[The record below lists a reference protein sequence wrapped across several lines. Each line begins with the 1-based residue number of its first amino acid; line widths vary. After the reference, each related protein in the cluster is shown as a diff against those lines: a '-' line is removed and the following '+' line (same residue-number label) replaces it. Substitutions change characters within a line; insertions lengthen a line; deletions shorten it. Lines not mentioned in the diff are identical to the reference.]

1 MTQPTKA
8 PQVESTFPC
17 PPQESLARIL
27 IVDDDKVLSSMLSE
41 QLDRKGYTTA
51 AAHTLDHG
59 LTLAREGGWDVI
71 LLDVQLPDGNGLED
85 LPKFTKTPSYPEVII
100 ITGHGAADGAE
111 KAVLGGAWSYIEKP
125 HVIRD
130 LPMHLTRALQYRKE
144 KQRIKAV
151 PVALLRGSII
161 GKSKAINHSLDQL
174 ATAAAS
180 HSNVLITGET
190 GTGKELFAQAL
201 HENSERSHKPFVV
214 VDCAS
219 LPDTL
224 IESTLFG
231 HVKGAFTGA
240 DRAQEGLIQHAN
252 GGTLFLDEVGE
263 LPLAIQK
270 NFLRVLQERTFRP
283 VGGSTELHS
292 DFRLVAATNRN
303 LSRMVQEGSFRCDL
317 LFRLQSLNLTLPPLL
332 ERLDDIQG
340 LLTHFL
346 GKLCQRYS
354 LETKG
359 IAPDLI
365 DALKQ
370 HSWPGNVRELY
381 QVAEQV
387 FAQNSNAPTLY
398 AIHLPQKLRIHLA
411 RATVQGNQQSRNKET
426 AALPTWKEFKQQSE
440 CQYVKTLMQLCEQ
453 NIPGACKISG
463 LSRARVYQLLEKYT
477 IQKCPQK

>member
-1 MTQPTKA
+1 M
-8 PQVESTFPC
+8 
-17 PPQESLARIL
+17 
-27 IVDDDKVLSSMLSE
+27 DDDQVLSSMLTE
-41 QLDRKGYTTA
+41 QLQRQGYTTA

-59 LTLAREGGWDVI
+59 LSLAMEGGWDVV
-71 LLDVQLPDGNGLED
+71 LLDVQLPDGNGLD
-85 LPKFTKTPSYPEVII
+85 YLPKFTKAPSYPEVII

-111 KAVLGGAWSYIEKP
+111 KAVMGGAWSYIEKP

-151 PVALLRGSII
+151 PVALQRNAIVGS
-161 GKSKAINHSLDQL
+161 SKAINHSLDQL

-201 HENSERSHKPFVV
+201 HENSDSSQHPFVV

-240 DRAQEGLIQHAN
+240 DNAREGLIKHAN

-283 VGGSTELHS
+283 VGGTKELHS
-292 DFRLVAATNRN
+292 DFRLIAATNRN
-303 LSRMVQEGSFRCDL
+303 LSRMVQEGGFRNDL
-317 LFRLQSLNLTLPPLL
+317 LFRLQSLSIPLPPLK
-332 ERLDDIQG
+332 ERMDDIQD

-346 GKLCQRYS
+346 GKLCKRYQ

-365 DALKQ
+365 EALNQ
-370 HSWPGNVRELY
+370 HSWPGNIRELN
-381 QVAEQV
+381 QVAEQI
-387 FAQNSNAPTLY
+387 FAKNPNAPTLY
-398 AIHLPQKLRIHLA
+398 AIHLPHKLRVLLA
-411 RATVQGNQQSRNKET
+411 RTMVLNNHQDTEVET
-426 AALPTWKEFKQQSE
+426 LTLPPLEGFQTA
-440 CQYVKTLMQLCEQ
+440 
-453 NIPGACKISG
+453 I
-463 LSRARVYQLLEKYT
+463 RVPVY
-477 IQKCPQK
+477 